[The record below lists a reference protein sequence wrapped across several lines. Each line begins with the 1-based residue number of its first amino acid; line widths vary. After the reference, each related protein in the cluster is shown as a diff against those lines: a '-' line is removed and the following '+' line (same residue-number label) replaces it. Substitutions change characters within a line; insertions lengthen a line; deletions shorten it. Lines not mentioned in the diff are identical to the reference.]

1 MTLFEALEFNKKP
14 LEMLIR
20 MGAKLN
26 DIRYLDLYSE
36 FKLMKS
42 QGEKTTYCIAYL
54 AEKYSISERTICE
67 VFKRFKKECIL
78 DAV

>member
-1 MTLFEALEFNKKP
+1 
-14 LEMLIR
+14 MLIR

-54 AEKYSISERTICE
+54 AEKYSISERTIYE

-78 DAV
+78 VQYDFPFLFGWCVA

>member
-42 QGEKTTYCIAYL
+42 QKKKTTYCIAYL
-54 AEKYSISERTICE
+54 AEKYSISERTIYE

>member
-14 LEMLIR
+14 LETLMK

-36 FKLMKS
+36 FELMKG
-42 QGEKTTYCIAYL
+42 QGEKTTYLWMFLKLI
-54 AEKYSISERTICE
+54 KIK
-67 VFKRFKKECIL
+67 KRRKCSLKFIL
-78 DAV
+78 LK

>member
-42 QGEKTTYCIAYL
+42 QGKLHIVSL
-54 AEKYSISERTICE
+54 I
-67 VFKRFKKECIL
+67 
-78 DAV
+78 

>member
-42 QGEKTTYCIAYL
+42 QGEKNY
-54 AEKYSISERTICE
+54 
-67 VFKRFKKECIL
+67 IL
-78 DAV
+78 YRLFS